1 MLYGSIAITE
11 TETIEL
17 KMIQNKQILFN
28 FEQQRIRRSNLSSAL
43 FVVVIHS
50 SSSRVIFHDPLSYD
64 LELHWSPT
72 GTSKTCERSVKQKL
86 KDSATNYTAHTAS
99 DLIGY
104 KPSFQLLDGPSP
116 GAWSDIWLVS
126 LARINLRKLRTF
138 RLIHLMKRAIR
149 SIASVILFV
158 SLSAVGA
165 DRFDEPKLLS
175 NRAKKRFRTY
185 FVET

>member
-1 MLYGSIAITE
+1 MN
-11 TETIEL
+11 
-17 KMIQNKQILFN
+17 NKIW
-28 FEQQRIRRSNLSSAL
+28 SNHSSAL

-50 SSSRVIFHDPLSYD
+50 SSSRVIYFNL
-64 LELHWSPT
+64 LHRSPT
-72 GTSKTCERSVKQKL
+72 GTSKTCERSIKQKL

-116 GAWSDIWLVS
+116 GAWSDIWLVN
-126 LARINLRKLRTF
+126 LARINLAKARIF

-149 SIASVILFV
+149 SIASAILFV

-185 FVET
+185 SWKHNVINRWQIE

>member
-1 MLYGSIAITE
+1 MTKD
-11 TETIEL
+11 TIKSL
-17 KMIQNKQILFN
+17 VH
-28 FEQQRIRRSNLSSAL
+28 SV
-43 FVVVIHS
+43 VVVIHS
-50 SSSRVIFHDPLSYD
+50 SSLRVIYLYR
-64 LELHWSPT
+64 SPT

-126 LARINLRKLRTF
+126 LARINLAKARIF

-149 SIASVILFV
+149 SIASAILFV

-175 NRAKKRFRTY
+175 SRAKKRFRTY
-185 FVET
+185 FEHIIRLIVGERNNL

>member
-1 MLYGSIAITE
+1 MLFRG
-11 TETIEL
+11 
-17 KMIQNKQILFN
+17 N
-28 FEQQRIRRSNLSSAL
+28 FEQQKIRSNLSSAL

-50 SSSRVIFHDPLSYD
+50 SSLRD
-64 LELHWSPT
+64 LLHWSPT

-126 LARINLRKLRTF
+126 LARINLAKARIF

-149 SIASVILFV
+149 SIASAILFV

-175 NRAKKRFRTY
+175 NRAKKRFRTC
-185 FVET
+185 FMKT